1 MIKKILATEKKKF
14 YVKTLDEDFHSQYGF
29 IKAADLKD
37 SKDGDILISNTGKEM
52 KVFTPNFLD
61 MYEKIKR
68 QAQIIPL
75 KDVGIIIANTGFSP
89 EWTIVDAGA
98 GSGALSCF
106 LANLACKGKVFTY
119 DVREDHAKIV
129 RDNIEYFGLDNITCE
144 VHDVYNGIPQKN
156 VDLITL
162 DLPEPWKATEHAKN
176 ALRIGG
182 FIVSYSPCVPQ
193 MADFVNSLPQGL
205 MHIKTVEISEK
216 EWDVVGRKVRPKSAS
231 IGHSGFLTFVRRVS

>member
-14 YVKTLDEDFHSQYGF
+14 YVKNVDEDFHTQYGF
-29 IKAADLKD
+29 ITSKDLKD
-37 SKDGDILISNTGKEM
+37 SEDGDIVISNKGKEM

-89 EWTIVDAGA
+89 DWIIVDAGA

-106 LANLACKGKVFTY
+106 LANLACKGKVYTY
-119 DVREDHAKIV
+119 DIREDHAEIV
-129 RDNIEYFGLDNITCE
+129 RKNIEYFGLDNITCE
-144 VHDVYNGIPQKN
+144 VHDIYKGIPQKN

-162 DLPEPWKATEHAKN
+162 DLPEPWQVSENARN
-176 ALRIGG
+176 ALKVGG
-182 FIVSYSPCVPQ
+182 FIVSYSPSVPQ
-193 MADFVNSLPQGL
+193 MMDFVNQLPNGL

-216 EWDVVGRKVRPKSAS
+216 EWEVIGRKVRPKSQP